1 MNVRGS
7 ALVGFYEYRMVSI
20 SVLIAFVLA
29 YAALNLAG
37 RVTMARGLARFIWL
51 SGGAVAFGLGIWSK
65 SFVGMVA
72 FQLPAPVKYDWR
84 MVLLSLMIAILAS
97 AIALFVVSRKTMS
110 SRRVHRT
117 LPILAG
123 IVLLALPGIPAQSQ
137 QPPDLTQTSLED
149 LMNIE
154 VTSVSKKEQKTS
166 QPRRRRC
173 LVEVVYGCSQM
184 PRISS
189 PESHDGGLGAL

>member
-1 MNVRGS
+1 MMNVRGS

-117 LPILAG
+117 LPIFAG
-123 IVLLALPGIPAQSQ
+123 IA
-137 QPPDLTQTSLED
+137 
-149 LMNIE
+149 
-154 VTSVSKKEQKTS
+154 
-166 QPRRRRC
+166 
-173 LVEVVYGCSQM
+173 
-184 PRISS
+184 
-189 PESHDGGLGAL
+189 